1 VSQQELGDIVSAS
14 RENVNKQLRAWQR
27 AGLLGLGKR
36 LVVIRDLD
44 ALEPL
49 RRQ

>member
-14 RENVNKQLRAWQR
+14 RENVNKQLRVWQR
-27 AGLLGLGKR
+27 AGLLELGKR
-36 LVVIRDLD
+36 LVVIRDLA
-44 ALEPL
+44 ALEQL